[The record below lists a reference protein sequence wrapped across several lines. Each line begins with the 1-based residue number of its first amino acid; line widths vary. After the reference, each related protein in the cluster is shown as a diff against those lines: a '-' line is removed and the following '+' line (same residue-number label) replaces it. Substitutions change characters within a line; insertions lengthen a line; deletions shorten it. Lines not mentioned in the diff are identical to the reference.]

1 MTNYEYFIFQV
12 SNAWTA
18 RGNRTCDWLTLYISP
33 VSPCSFFYHTS
44 NISHLD
50 QSSSSVTNF
59 HLILFFPTKR
69 KRNMTAATCIDII
82 LAIILPP
89 LGVFLKFGIRVPN
102 SFIFFILFHIL
113 LYFFLI
119 HFSCGWLIQVEF
131 WICLLLTI
139 LGYIPGILYALYII
153 TKWTSVFVSYHSLLS
168 LSLSPLLLFYFYIS
182 YNHFF

>member
-1 MTNYEYFIFQV
+1 MDSTWEPY
-12 SNAWTA
+12 A
-18 RGNRTCDWLTLYISP
+18 WLTLYIHLFLLSL
-33 VSPCSFFYHTS
+33 SSITHHNTTQH
-44 NISHLD
+44 ISSVIGS
-50 QSSSSVTNF
+50 SSSSVTNF
-59 HLILFFPTKR
+59 HLLLFFPTKRKRKR

-168 LSLSPLLLFYFYIS
+168 LSLSLPFASVLFLYFV
-182 YNHFF
+182 

>member
-1 MTNYEYFIFQV
+1 
-12 SNAWTA
+12 
-18 RGNRTCDWLTLYISP
+18 
-33 VSPCSFFYHTS
+33 
-44 NISHLD
+44 
-50 QSSSSVTNF
+50 
-59 HLILFFPTKR
+59 
-69 KRNMTAATCIDII
+69 MTAATCIDII

-119 HFSCGWLIQVEF
+119 HFSCGWLSQVEF

-153 TKWTSVFVSYHSLLS
+153 TKWTSIFVSAHSLLS
-168 LSLSPLLLFYFYIS
+168 LSRPLCYCFIFIFRITIFFNAKLNSFLTENAKIFLKEGYIKKKMLSI
-182 YNHFF
+182 

>member
-1 MTNYEYFIFQV
+1 
-12 SNAWTA
+12 
-18 RGNRTCDWLTLYISP
+18 
-33 VSPCSFFYHTS
+33 
-44 NISHLD
+44 
-50 QSSSSVTNF
+50 
-59 HLILFFPTKR
+59 
-69 KRNMTAATCIDII
+69 MTAATCIDII

-102 SFIFFILFHIL
+102 SFIFFILFHIF

-168 LSLSPLLLFYFYIS
+168 LSLSLSPLCFCFIFIFRITI
-182 YNHFF
+182 FFNAKLKFFFDWKW